1 MREPLQVPAFI
12 ALDLCFIAVASL
24 IAAFT
29 TSIAALLIDAALFL
43 VVIQFAHRN
52 GLHHPAL
59 PRRWTSESRGALTS
73 SVASCAESVGG
84 WH

>member
-1 MREPLQVPAFI
+1 MRELFQVPAFI
-12 ALDLCFIAVASL
+12 ALDLCFIAVAPL

-29 TSIAALLIDAALFL
+29 TSFAALLIDAALFL

-52 GLHHPAL
+52 ALHRPAL
-59 PRRWTSESRGALTS
+59 PRHWTPESPAPPIPS
-73 SVASCAESVGG
+73 AASCAECVGG